1 MTAVIKMW
9 NLNELKNIF
18 TAHVFIY
25 LKATLLNSLV
35 RVHVSIYRMKLQAP
49 LSAKKMNKAT
59 SREIKK
65 SLNRSGRFF
74 ELFLNEMKIAL
85 WCTNICITFFFAS
98 SICTQLCAFIQWLR
112 CCGDVMRQTNIVIA
126 IWLLNLSVTAVILNF
141 WF

>member
-85 WCTNICITFFFAS
+85 WCTNICITFFLLHLYA
-98 SICTQLCAFIQWLR
+98 LNYVLIQWLR
-112 CCGDVMRQTNIVIA
+112 RCGDVMRQTNIVIA